1 MDLYLVRS
9 GIRGE
14 HESFVRDDELLR
26 AWELFSPLL
35 EKIEDGKKARNAR
48 HRLIPRFLWVFGG
61 FFMVCDVL
69 LGFQWLFN
77 MIFNGFS

>member
-1 MDLYLVRS
+1 MRS

-35 EKIEDGKKARNAR
+35 EKIEDGKKAREVNGAR
-48 HRLIPRFLWVFGG
+48 AG
-61 FFMVCDVL
+61 
-69 LGFQWLFN
+69 
-77 MIFNGFS
+77 SKT